1 MKLNLWSGG
10 ESRRGWI
17 RLGNDMPGATRCVP
31 ESKNNRYNASIH
43 RHGGVCGVGM
53 LRSMIET
60 SREILRDAETNK
72 TVRATCVTS
81 PLPLGKGVL
90 VCEEV
95 GVVHSSEDALVM
107 SSGAKEPYLVDVNRE
122 VRRQLLNIAVYK
134 RRCDG

>member
-1 MKLNLWSGG
+1 MSLEKARTMKLNLWSGG

-43 RHGGVCGVGM
+43 RHGGVCGV
-53 LRSMIET
+53 
-60 SREILRDAETNK
+60 
-72 TVRATCVTS
+72 
-81 PLPLGKGVL
+81 
-90 VCEEV
+90 
-95 GVVHSSEDALVM
+95 
-107 SSGAKEPYLVDVNRE
+107 KEPYLVDVNRE